1 MNKDDGFSGLE
12 AAIVLIA
19 FVVVATVFA
28 YATLGSGFYV
38 SDKAQQTVHQGTKT
52 ASTSV
57 YQEGGIY
64 GTMHADTQQLDRLFF
79 TIYVPDGAENQDLT
93 EMIISYTQSDV
104 SNPRE
109 YKWSETAANPDH
121 FYAQGLDLLHAG
133 KNVKIE
139 LADVKGPRT
148 GGWFTIE
155 LRPKTGSPVFVKRWI
170 EQGFDGGVII

>member
-1 MNKDDGFSGLE
+1 MNNDDGFSGLE

-38 SDKAQQTVHQGTKT
+38 SDKAQQSVHQGTKT

-64 GTMHADTQQLDRLFF
+64 GTMDGVTHQLDRLFF
-79 TIYVPDGAENQDLT
+79 TIYVPDGAEDQDLT
-93 EMIISYTQSDV
+93 EMIISYTQSDE

-109 YKWSETAANPDH
+109 YKWSETAAILII
-121 FYAQGLDLLHAG
+121 FMRKGLTCFMPEKMSKL
-133 KNVKIE
+133 NW
-139 LADVKGPRT
+139 RM
-148 GGWFTIE
+148 
-155 LRPKTGSPVFVKRWI
+155 
-170 EQGFDGGVII
+170 